1 MSKLSSSDTI
11 LLHLKNYWNVRGEF
25 PIAITQEG
33 IAQATNIRRS
43 HVPRILQK
51 MKRSGLVE
59 ERLGHVEVLKRRI
72 KIYFLT
78 EVGFRKTQEIL
89 AELLKLRIIVLKEA
103 GEMELSLGEACTLLN
118 MKPLDIL
125 NLLTPNNMLIVPEDV
140 TEEFLGRGNELEE
153 LNGAFLGKAKVI
165 ALYGSNGI
173 GKTSLAKRFL
183 RELPENWKILW
194 YNLED
199 KTSKEFFTYFSRHL
213 GLGEDEHTALAD
225 EVCSVLRRTNTFMI
239 FDGYFQIEDEL
250 VDFFSYLVKK
260 IEYVDGVKALFIINE
275 ATPSYCRFYKLDSV
289 KRGLVQEIRIKG
301 LDKGN
306 ALRLLGAD
314 DIEENAFNRIYLMT
328 KGCPLFIKLIRDENI
343 NQLKNNSRFTPPEIK
358 LLIHYKNLKRNSE
371 KEGKP

>member
-11 LLHLKNYWNVRGEF
+11 LLHLRNYWNIRGEF

-43 HVPRILQK
+43 HIPRILQK

-59 ERLGHVEVLKRRI
+59 ERLGHVEALKRRI

-89 AELLKLRIIVLKEA
+89 AELLKLRITVLKEA
-103 GEMELSLGEACTLLN
+103 GEMELTLGEACTLLN

-140 TEEFLGRGNELEE
+140 TQEFLNRQNELDE
-153 LNGAFLGKAKVI
+153 LNGAFHGKAKVI
-165 ALYGSNGI
+165 ALYGSKGI

-213 GLGEDEHTALAD
+213 GLEEDEPTALAD

-260 IEYVDGVKALFIINE
+260 IEYVDGIKAFFIVNE
-275 ATPSYCRFYKLDSV
+275 ATPSYCRFYKLDSI

-301 LDKGN
+301 LDKGST
-306 ALRLLGAD
+306 LRLLGVD

-343 NQLKNNSRFTPPEIK
+343 NQLKNNSRFAPPEIK
-358 LLIHYKNLKRNSE
+358 LLIHYKKQRKE
-371 KEGKP
+371 KEE